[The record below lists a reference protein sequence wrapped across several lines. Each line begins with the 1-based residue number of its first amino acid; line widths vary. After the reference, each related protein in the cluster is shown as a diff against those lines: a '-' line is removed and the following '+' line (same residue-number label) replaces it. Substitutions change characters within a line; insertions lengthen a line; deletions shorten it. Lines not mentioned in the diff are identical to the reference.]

1 MTFEVGRRVH
11 IVGVGG
17 AGMSGVARL
26 LSERGCRVSGSDAQA
41 GPVLDELVAH
51 GVRVDVGADATH
63 GADAEVVLWSPA
75 VAADHPELAAA
86 RVRGAT
92 LLPRADL
99 LAELGRL
106 QPVVGITGTHGK
118 TTATSMLVWVMSAAG
133 RDDSRLLG
141 APVRGVG
148 ANGHWGGPDLLL
160 EVDESYGTF
169 ARLAPAALGLLN
181 VEADHLDHYGSVE
194 ALHDAFVDLV
204 ERTTGPVAVWID
216 DPGAAAVARRVGR
229 DVRTV
234 GATADVR
241 LGEVRVDATGTR
253 ARLTH
258 PEAGEVALD
267 LAVPGRHNAID
278 AAVVATLCLDL
289 GIERS
294 AVERG
299 LASFHGAP
307 RRFDRR
313 GHWHGAV
320 VIEDYAHLPGEIRAT
335 VQATRAAGYDRVV
348 AVFQPHRVSRTV
360 ALAAQFAGAFDDA
373 DEVIITDLYA
383 AGEPNPE
390 GVTGRVVSDVV
401 AGGRAGVHYAATP
414 SEVITVL
421 EESVAGR
428 PADAVLLLGAGD
440 IAARVV
446 DGLEGL
452 EP

>member
-1 MTFEVGRRVH
+1 MTFERGRRVH
-11 IVGVGG
+11 IVGAAG

-26 LSERGCRVSGSDAQA
+26 LSERGCRVSGSDALA
-41 GPVLDELVAH
+41 GPALDELAAI
-51 GVRVDVGADATH
+51 GVVVDVGADTAH
-63 GADAEVVLWSPA
+63 GADADVILWSPA
-75 VAADHPELAAA
+75 VADDHPELAAA
-86 RVRGAT
+86 RARGAT
-92 LLPRADL
+92 LLARADL

-141 APVRGVG
+141 APVRGLG

-169 ARLAPAALGLLN
+169 ARLVPRALGLLN
-181 VEADHLDHYGSVE
+181 VEADHLDHYGSVA
-194 ALHDAFVDLV
+194 ALRDAFVALV
-204 ERTTGPVAVWID
+204 ERTTGPVAVWVD
-216 DPGAAAVARRVGR
+216 DPGAGEVARRVGR
-229 DVRTV
+229 GVRTV
-234 GATADVR
+234 GASADSR

-258 PEAGEVALD
+258 PEVGEVTLD

-289 GIERS
+289 GIERD

-299 LASFHGAP
+299 LASFRGAP
-307 RRFDRR
+307 RRFDPR
-313 GHWHGAV
+313 GRWRGAV
-320 VIEDYAHLPGEIRAT
+320 VIEDYAHLPGEVRAT
-335 VQATRAAGYDRVV
+335 VQATRAAGYDRVI

-360 ALAAQFAGAFDDA
+360 ALAGEFAGAFEGA
-373 DEVIITDLYA
+373 DEVVITDLYT

-401 AGGRAGVHYAATP
+401 GVGRSGVRYAATP
-414 SEVITVL
+414 TDVIATL
-421 EESVAGR
+421 SESVAGR
-428 PADAVLLLGAGD
+428 PADAILLLGAGD

-446 DGLEGL
+446 EGLDGLE
-452 EP
+452 P